1 MGNILLKTRLRRRS
15 NSRFENVR
23 LSGKILPAK
32 VLEVYDGDT
41 ITVGF
46 RFNGGYWRSSVRLYG
61 IDAPELR
68 PRKANRSIESLNQE
82 RKAAILARDFLSD
95 MILDK
100 IVEVHVSPKNTD
112 KYGRLLGAV
121 FIKNKNVSE
130 LMLEHEHARRYFG
143 KNKIEYDDF
152 LTES

>member
-15 NSRFENVR
+15 DSRFENIR
-23 LSGKILPAK
+23 LPGKILPAK

-68 PRKANRSIESLNQE
+68 PRKSGRSIESLENE
-82 RKAAILARDFLSD
+82 RKAAIRSRDFLSD
-95 MILDK
+95 MILGK
-100 IVEVHVSPKNTD
+100 VVEVHVSSKNVD

-121 FIKNKNVSE
+121 FLKNKNVSE
-130 LMLEHEHARRYFG
+130 RMLENNHARRYFG
-143 KNKIEYDDF
+143 KKKQE
-152 LTES
+152 LTEP